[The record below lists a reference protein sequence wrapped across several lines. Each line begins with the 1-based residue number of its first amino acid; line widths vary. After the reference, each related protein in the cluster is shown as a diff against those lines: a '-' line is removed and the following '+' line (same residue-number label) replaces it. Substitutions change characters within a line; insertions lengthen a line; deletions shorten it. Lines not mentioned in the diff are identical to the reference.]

1 MAQPLTWRYPEREV
15 DAFVGYDG
23 DWDVAMVQFVPS
35 TQDWH
40 WSIYMVFPPLR
51 NVTFGYEKDPKEARR
66 KVEMNW
72 AYAISNGIPF
82 PNPTAVHYHVDR
94 WLTDAEQQT
103 VRNVEPDV
111 SCVAQPESP
120 LPKTLRW

>member
-40 WSIYMVFPPLR
+40 WSIYMAFPPLR
-51 NVTFGYEKDPKEARR
+51 DVTFGYEKDPKEARR
-66 KVEMNW
+66 KVEINW
-72 AYAISNGIPF
+72 AYATANGVPF
-82 PNPTAVHYHVDR
+82 PTPTAVHYHVDR
-94 WLTDAEQQT
+94 WPNYEDQQTLTDAELD
-103 VRNVEPDV
+103 VRR
-111 SCVAQPESP
+111 VAQGGNP
-120 LPKTLRW
+120 LPKALRW